1 LNDQTGDLVMS
12 TTDDSENETDPIKL
26 QFKKI
31 ENIETKLIVEAG
43 ETMITIR
50 DLLKLNVGS
59 VVELDTLA
67 GEHLKIKVN
76 GVAIALGEI
85 VVMGESLG
93 VRLNGII
100 SPEK

>member
-1 LNDQTGDLVMS
+1 MS
-12 TTDDSENETDPIKL
+12 TTNDSENETDPIKL

-76 GVAIALGEI
+76 GVAIALGEV
-85 VVMGESLG
+85 VVMGETLG

>member
-1 LNDQTGDLVMS
+1 MS

-76 GVAIALGEI
+76 GVAIALGEV

>member
-1 LNDQTGDLVMS
+1 
-12 TTDDSENETDPIKL
+12 
-26 QFKKI
+26 
-31 ENIETKLIVEAG
+31 
-43 ETMITIR
+43 MITIR

-76 GVAIALGEI
+76 GVAIALGEV
-85 VVMGESLG
+85 VVMGETLG

-100 SPEK
+100 SPDK

>member
-1 LNDQTGDLVMS
+1 MNDQTGDQVMS

-76 GVAIALGEI
+76 GVAIALGEV

>member
-1 LNDQTGDLVMS
+1 MSEINDG
-12 TTDDSENETDPIKL
+12 ENDPVKL

-43 ETMITIR
+43 STMITIR
-50 DLLKLNVGS
+50 DLLKLDVGS

-76 GVAIALGEI
+76 GVPIALGEV
-85 VVMGESLG
+85 VVMGETLG

>member
-1 LNDQTGDLVMS
+1 MS

-26 QFKKI
+26 QFKKF
-31 ENIETKLIVEAG
+31 ENIETKLTVEAG
-43 ETMITIR
+43 STMITIR

-76 GVAIALGEI
+76 GVAIALGEV
-85 VVMGESLG
+85 VVMGETLG
-93 VRLNGII
+93 VRFNGII
-100 SPEK
+100 SPDK

>member
-1 LNDQTGDLVMS
+1 MNDQTGDQVMS

-76 GVAIALGEI
+76 GVAIALGEV

-100 SPEK
+100 SPDK

>member
-1 LNDQTGDLVMS
+1 
-12 TTDDSENETDPIKL
+12 
-26 QFKKI
+26 
-31 ENIETKLIVEAG
+31 
-43 ETMITIR
+43 MITIR

>member
-1 LNDQTGDLVMS
+1 MS
-12 TTDDSENETDPIKL
+12 ESEQNEIDPIRA

-31 ENIETKLIVEAG
+31 ETIETKLTVEAG
-43 ETMITIR
+43 STMITIR

-67 GEHLKIKVN
+67 GEHLKILIN
-76 GVAIALGEI
+76 GVPIALGE
-85 VVMGESLG
+85 VVTMGESLG

>member
-1 LNDQTGDLVMS
+1 MS
-12 TTDDSENETDPIKL
+12 NIEDNEDDKDPLKL

-31 ENIETKLIVEAG
+31 ENIETKLTVIAG
-43 ETMITIR
+43 STDITIR

-67 GEHLKIKVN
+67 GEHLKILVN
-76 GVAIALGEI
+76 GVPIALGEI

-93 VRLNGII
+93 VRFNGIT
-100 SPEK
+100 SPDSRK